1 MFKDFDYDDIIA
13 ITSLFNILLM
23 LAIFI
28 FRPERVTII
37 TWVNLILMI
46 IMLTISLTSVI
57 IRRR

>member
-1 MFKDFDYDDIIA
+1 MFKEFDYDDIIA

-28 FRPERVTII
+28 FKPERVTIT